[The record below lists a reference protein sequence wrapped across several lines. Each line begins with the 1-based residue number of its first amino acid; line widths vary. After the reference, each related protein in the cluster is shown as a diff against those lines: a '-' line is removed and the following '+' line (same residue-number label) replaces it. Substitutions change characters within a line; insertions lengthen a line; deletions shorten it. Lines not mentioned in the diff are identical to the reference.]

1 MVRPSTGMFIVFN
14 SGAAINMKTDFEANE
29 IWEYTNGVAT
39 SITVPAKDGTLI
51 VAKRYTASC
60 GTGFIDIEKIGN
72 QGAVTQLNCLAEYLQ
87 ADRGFN
93 FRKINYLQNSPEF
106 LMVGSFYDVDS
117 LGDPLPFK
125 QNAMIAKLDSNFN
138 ILWMD
143 SIGGSEIDIF
153 FNSIQVPTGDLVV
166 YGSTRSYDG
175 DLQIIRAG
183 APQHL
188 SASKLWLVKYSS
200 LLNTKDLTNAAK
212 TWRITPTQPNTYTVQ
227 FTGDATKFPIEITLT
242 DALGKNI
249 ANYTATST
257 ELNIDLTK
265 YQQGIYFLSA
275 KGYKT
280 QKLGR

>member
-39 SITVPAKDGTLI
+39 TLIAPAHDGTL
-51 VAKRYTASC
+51 VRNNLARQCSTLSDYA
-60 GTGFIDIEKIGN
+60 IDKIGD
-72 QGAVTQLNCLAEYLQ
+72 QASVTSLSCLKWIYQPNKSL
-87 ADRGFN
+87 GVF
-93 FRKINYLQNSPEF
+93 KTNYLENSPEF
-106 LMVGSFYDVDS
+106 MMMGVIVPIDS
-117 LGDPLPFK
+117 NGDPLPF
-125 QNAMIAKLDSNFN
+125 QANAMIAKLDSNFN
-138 ILWMD
+138 VLWMD
-143 SIGGSEIDIF
+143 SLGGSDIDIF
-153 FNSIQVPTGDLVV
+153 AGSLETPTGEIVA
-166 YGSTRSYDG
+166 YGTTRSYDG

-257 ELNIDLTK
+257 ELIIDLTK